1 VQPYSFNYWSLRG
14 KITHGDATHWH
25 AWLIFAFNSI
35 ISTVT
40 LTEMPIFEPNEFF
53 WKNHWDG
60 KEEKWEAY
68 ARVIREIIA
77 KEGGFEI
84 FDSQMEEKLVY
95 KKLYRG
101 GKPKVMKPKKTQE
114 TAATDDLS
122 TGI

>member
-1 VQPYSFNYWSLRG
+1 
-14 KITHGDATHWH
+14 
-25 AWLIFAFNSI
+25 
-35 ISTVT
+35 
-40 LTEMPIFEPNEFF
+40 MPIFEPNEFF